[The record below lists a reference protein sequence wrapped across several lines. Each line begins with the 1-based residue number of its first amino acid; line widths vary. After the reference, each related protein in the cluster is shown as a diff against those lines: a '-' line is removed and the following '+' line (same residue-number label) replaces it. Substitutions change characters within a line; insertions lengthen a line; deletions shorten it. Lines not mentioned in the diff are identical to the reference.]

1 MIIIRIKLRRRRF
14 RPNAAGVSM
23 PARASCIVRRIAVPL
38 LLVLALAPAAQAE
51 FKLHYPIIDYREWE
65 LEHNGDVSFDKRKS
79 PLDNEQSYTNE
90 IGYGVTPWWEPE
102 LEGEWAAAPGPG
114 GNVHFDAT
122 TFENTFQLTP
132 QGEYWADLGFFA
144 EFSHAAARNDPDSVT
159 FGPLVQKETEL
170 LGVDFLHTANLLFS
184 KQIGHNRA
192 DATPVAFAWQSLLR
206 LDPLFQPGIE
216 YYGQLNNIENATQI
230 DDPLHRV
237 GPVVVGFYNMY
248 QYGKLKYEI
257 GYQFG
262 LTNATE
268 KGVARWRLEYE
279 KPF

>member
-1 MIIIRIKLRRRRF
+1 MFATSHFVLRR
-14 RPNAAGVSM
+14 
-23 PARASCIVRRIAVPL
+23 
-38 LLVLALAPAAQAE
+38 LVATALVACCLAPKARAE

-65 LEHNGDVSFDKRKS
+65 FEHNGDVTFDRRAS
-79 PLDNEQSYTNE
+79 PLNNEQSYTNE

-144 EFSHAAARNDPDSVT
+144 EYSHAAARSDPDSIT
-159 FGPLVQKETEL
+159 FGPLVQKETEI
-170 LGVDFLHTANLLFS
+170 LGLDSLHTANLLFTE
-184 KQIGHNRA
+184 QIGHNRA
-192 DATPVAFAWQSLLR
+192 DVTPVAFAWQSLLR

-216 YYGQLNNIENATQI
+216 YYGQLNNIESAKLI
-230 DDPLHRV
+230 DDPQHRV

-248 QYGKLKYEI
+248 RYGKIKYEL

-262 LTNATE
+262 LTDATE
-268 KGVARWRLEYE
+268 RGVVRWRLEYE